1 MYSFL
6 IQSRSLSYA
15 KIIII
20 IEMCK
25 YLHSLSCAR
34 TGLWFG
40 FLFSGYPPICGDF
53 IFFIAF
59 HGVLFVQFFVSDP
72 VGFSCQYECLHL
84 VNHWF
89 LSLQSPLYSCPSVS
103 RVADKSRND
112 VQRSGQ
118 HLVAVHHV
126 VVQLHDFLGLGM
138 DVCHIQ
144 LIGEC
149 IAVKKSLQNCTT
161 CPTCPIVPLSQQ
173 EMVFLSKLLYI
184 NILSFLLHLFFVIWD
199 NGTLGQ
205 VGQVVQF
212 CKEFYSL
219 FPLSLA
225 ISLRS
230 TLTISLVI
238 IAILFS
244 RTGKELGR
252 IQLVRDVQSLEKA
265 LQNCLNC
272 LNVSLS
278 QVELVIL
285 SKLLYINILSFLL
298 QLLFIL

>member
-72 VGFSCQYECLHL
+72 VGFLCQYECLHL

-103 RVADKSRND
+103 CISDEPRND

-149 IAVKKSLQNCTT
+149 IAVRKTLQKSTKST
-161 CPTCPIVPLSQQ
+161 RVPQSHVELCI
-173 EMVFLSKLLYI
+173 LSKLLYI
-184 NILSFLLHLFFVIWD
+184 NILSFLLHFLLIIWYC
-199 NGTLGQ
+199 GTL
-205 VGQVVQF
+205 VLLVLF
-212 CKEFYSL
+212 SSL
-219 FPLSLA
+219 FPL
-225 ISLRS
+225 
-230 TLTISLVI
+230 
-238 IAILFS
+238 
-244 RTGKELGR
+244 
-252 IQLVRDVQSLEKA
+252 
-265 LQNCLNC
+265 
-272 LNVSLS
+272 
-278 QVELVIL
+278 
-285 SKLLYINILSFLL
+285 FLPSP
-298 QLLFIL
+298 

>member
-1 MYSFL
+1 
-6 IQSRSLSYA
+6 
-15 KIIII
+15 
-20 IEMCK
+20 MCK

-103 RVADKSRND
+103 CISDEPRND

-161 CPTCPIVPLSQQ
+161 CTTCPNVPLSHCPNRKWY
-173 EMVFLSKLLYI
+173 FCLSYYISIYYLFYYIYFSLYGTMGHWDKWDKWY
-184 NILSFLLHLFFVIWD
+184 NFVKSFTLF
-199 NGTLGQ
+199 
-205 VGQVVQF
+205 
-212 CKEFYSL
+212 SL
-219 FPLSLA
+219 FPLPSL
-225 ISLRS
+225 
-230 TLTISLVI
+230 
-238 IAILFS
+238 
-244 RTGKELGR
+244 
-252 IQLVRDVQSLEKA
+252 
-265 LQNCLNC
+265 
-272 LNVSLS
+272 
-278 QVELVIL
+278 
-285 SKLLYINILSFLL
+285 
-298 QLLFIL
+298 

>member
-1 MYSFL
+1 MWG
-6 IQSRSLSYA
+6 
-15 KIIII
+15 
-20 IEMCK
+20 
-25 YLHSLSCAR
+25 LH
-34 TGLWFG
+34 
-40 FLFSGYPPICGDF
+40 
-53 IFFIAF
+53 FFIAF
-59 HGVLFVQFFVSDP
+59 HGVLFVQFFASDP

-103 RVADKSRND
+103 CISDEPRND

-149 IAVKKSLQNCTT
+149 IAVKKSLQN

-244 RTGKELGR
+244 RTGKELCR
-252 IQLVRDVQSLEKA
+252 IQLVGDVQSLEKA

-272 LNVSLS
+272 LNCLTVSLS

>member
-1 MYSFL
+1 MWG
-6 IQSRSLSYA
+6 
-15 KIIII
+15 
-20 IEMCK
+20 
-25 YLHSLSCAR
+25 LH
-34 TGLWFG
+34 
-40 FLFSGYPPICGDF
+40 
-53 IFFIAF
+53 FFIAF

-103 RVADKSRND
+103 CISDEPRND

-126 VVQLHDFLGLGM
+126 VVQLHDFLGQGM

-149 IAVKKSLQNCTT
+149 IAVKKSLQNC
-161 CPTCPIVPLSQQ
+161 PTCPNVPLSQQ

-244 RTGKELGR
+244 RTGKELCR
-252 IQLVRDVQSLEKA
+252 IQLVGDVQSLEKA

-272 LNVSLS
+272 LTVSLS